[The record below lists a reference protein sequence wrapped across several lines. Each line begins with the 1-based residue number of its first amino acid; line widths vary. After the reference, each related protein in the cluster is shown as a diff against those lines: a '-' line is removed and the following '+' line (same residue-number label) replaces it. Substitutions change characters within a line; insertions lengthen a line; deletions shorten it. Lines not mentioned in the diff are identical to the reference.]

1 MVHTSVL
8 TRPITLARVKTR
20 ATSRRKRKNGLTPV
34 KAGKGHL
41 LPLCMYKE
49 MLLAGCISRGVL
61 PSVSSFECPP
71 CVLPSLVLRSLLLF
85 SLSLSRSLL
94 LSPSLSFT
102 SFRASLPSLL
112 HTSVT
117 STLILFIP
125 PFLLFDLL
133 SFPMLKFVKEGAL
146 DLLAFTLPSSLLE
159 SIRQVSEDDFLAPQ
173 LSHRQRQPRPR
184 TSTSSSSSSHRSVAT
199 ARRGIRAQS
208 DHSLVMHRFPPLS
221 SDKSRFLAHTRT
233 HARMHFLSTFY
244 SHIPFLSRLTKQFPG
259 SHSAS
264 RPHDLPTE
272 PLTPTVQ
279 LPYEVLTLV
288 FQFLPASDL
297 LSILAVCRLWRQ
309 IALQETKHVDLSEG
323 FPVDCLGLEENEYSD
338 FDFVYNLFSIFPLIS
353 SLVIK
358 DRYMRDR
365 DLRVVTAGIL
375 AGKMAFTRPYGP
387 AAGTP
392 EYIAIRKA
400 IEEQKQQPLGQQP
413 QQQPQPEQAQEQIQE
428 NAAGTK
434 APSKI
439 ITKVMRGSIKEQL
452 RDFSKSVGTYALIP
466 QTRKTLRKKILERL
480 EQNLEQREVQEY
492 LWMRD
497 NDIDPSL
504 LPTTE
509 ATYNTL
515 PSTSNSGL
523 DTKLYPLV
531 PMTHYRFQ
539 DCCFAN
545 DWGSVMDMNKL
556 PMIGLAAAISG
567 QGLVVDLEGSY
578 GAPSRSIKSM
588 LGFCFGAHC
597 VISLEL
603 NFRHTHME
611 LEHVVELLSENPML
625 FKVDIVDS
633 AAYQDLIRLPA
644 LRGLGG
650 IMEKMQDAC
659 LDLDE
664 RALETLLTQTR
675 VILQGLEKR
684 IAQEEED
691 SERAGALSKDTQ
703 EGVSLTSDDSAD
715 EYVATGHPAVRI
727 RRIRDDVENPV
738 ESLVHQL
745 PFSHTTPTADKYRT
759 AKVLLKGI
767 VDNGVMGLINT
778 RDRQSGQSLL
788 HALAWKRLYM
798 SLVVQARNAALP
810 TPPSSLQD
818 KGASSILSSSFPPK
832 GYFSTRGPSGFF
844 SSSPP
849 RNPPMFSVVND
860 RVTSSLP
867 STPTEDSQL
876 PSHDQPPPSK
886 LSGLRSISALP
897 AALTSALSFR
907 RLSLPTSSIWIP
919 QDSEDIGVGGGS
931 LPTPEAE
938 DDDDNLEQEA
948 SALDIVN
955 SSESAVVE
963 KELPVSTS
971 EEKEAPLL
979 IPEQHPV
986 GIALRMALSL
996 LDLKADPN
1004 VYNRDGGRSPV
1015 VCASFMGF
1023 QPMEALL
1030 IAHGGYSKEL
1040 IRIRESMN

>member
-1 MVHTSVL
+1 
-8 TRPITLARVKTR
+8 
-20 ATSRRKRKNGLTPV
+20 
-34 KAGKGHL
+34 
-41 LPLCMYKE
+41 
-49 MLLAGCISRGVL
+49 MLR
-61 PSVSSFECPP
+61 
-71 CVLPSLVLRSLLLF
+71 
-85 SLSLSRSLL
+85 
-94 LSPSLSFT
+94 
-102 SFRASLPSLL
+102 
-112 HTSVT
+112 
-117 STLILFIP
+117 
-125 PFLLFDLL
+125 
-133 SFPMLKFVKEGAL
+133 FVKEGAL

-159 SIRQVSEDDFLAPQ
+159 SIRQVSEDDFLATQ
-173 LSHRQRQPRPR
+173 LSHRQRQPRLR
-184 TSTSSSSSSHRSVAT
+184 NSSSSSHRSVAT
-199 ARRGIRAQS
+199 ARRGPRAQS
-208 DHSLVMHRFPPLS
+208 NNLLC
-221 SDKSRFLAHTRT
+221 
-233 HARMHFLSTFY
+233 
-244 SHIPFLSRLTKQFPG
+244 G

-272 PLTPTVQ
+272 PLVPSVQ

-297 LSILAVCRLWRQ
+297 FSILAVCRLWRQ

-323 FPVDCLGLEENEYSD
+323 FPMDCLGLEENEYSD

-387 AAGTP
+387 AVGSP
-392 EYIAIRKA
+392 QYIAIRKA
-400 IEEQKQQPLGQQP
+400 IEEQKQLQLGQQP
-413 QQQPQPEQAQEQIQE
+413 QQQDPQQQQHIPDQNQERNQE
-428 NAAGTK
+428 NATTTK
-434 APSKI
+434 VPLKAT

-452 RDFSKSVGTYALIP
+452 RDFSKSIGTYVLIP

-480 EQNLEQREVQEY
+480 EQNLEQKEVQEY
-492 LWMRD
+492 LWVQE
-497 NDIDPSL
+497 NDIDPNL

-509 ATYNTL
+509 ATYSTL
-515 PSTSNSGL
+515 PSTSISGL
-523 DTKLYPLV
+523 DTKRYPLV

-545 DWGSVMDMNKL
+545 DWGAVMDLNKL

-611 LEHVVELLSENPML
+611 LEHVVELLSENPIL
-625 FKVDIVDS
+625 YKVDIVDS

-664 RALETLLTQTR
+664 GALESLLMQAR
-675 VILQGLEKR
+675 VVLQGLEKQ
-684 IAQEEED
+684 ILQEEED
-691 SERAGALSKDTQ
+691 RERAGALSKGS
-703 EGVSLTSDDSAD
+703 EGEDSITTEDPMEDDIPTS
-715 EYVATGHPAVRI
+715 HPAVRV
-727 RRIRDDVENPV
+727 RRIRDDVRKPT
-738 ESLVHQL
+738 ESLTHQL
-745 PFSHTTPTADKYRT
+745 PFSRTTPTADKFRT
-759 AKVLLKGI
+759 AKVLLKGV
-767 VDNGVMGLINT
+767 VDNGVIGLINT

-788 HALAWKRLYM
+788 HALAWRRSYM
-798 SLVVQARNAALP
+798 SLVAQSRHAALP

-818 KGASSILSSSFPPK
+818 KGTSGILSSSFPPK
-832 GYFSTRGPSGFF
+832 GYFSNRGPSGFF
-844 SSSPP
+844 STSPP
-849 RNPPMFSVVND
+849 QDPPMFSAIND
-860 RVTSSLP
+860 QGASHVSLP
-867 STPTEDSQL
+867 PSEDSQ
-876 PSHDQPPPSK
+876 PASQAPDSIMSDQPAISK
-886 LSGLRSISALP
+886 LSSLRSISALP

-907 RLSLPTSSIWIP
+907 RLSLPASSIWIP

-931 LPTPEAE
+931 LPTPEA
-938 DDDDNLEQEA
+938 DDNDDGDADNELEHEA
-948 SALDIVN
+948 TTLNTVN
-955 SSESAVVE
+955 SNGPLAVE
-963 KELPVSTS
+963 KEMSPLSNPA
-971 EEKEAPLL
+971 EKEEPLF
-979 IPEQHPV
+979 IPEHHPV
-986 GIALRMALSL
+986 GIALRMAQSL

-1004 VYNRDGGRSPV
+1004 IYNRDGGRSPV

-1023 QPMEALL
+1023 QPMETLL